1 MDVTATH
8 LAVGIAA
15 LGVMVAVATWIGK
28 VWGSAKSAGALESSV
43 RALMQWKHEHMEM
56 TERKVAELEQV
67 RITVS
72 ENAVQMRYLI
82 EQVNRLVTL
91 QDETNRTI
99 LRVAAKI
106 NGGAEV

>member
-1 MDVTATH
+1 M
-8 LAVGIAA
+8 A
-15 LGVMVAVATWIGK
+15 LATWVGK
-28 VWGSAKSAGALESSV
+28 VWGVAEKKGGLEQTLQDLV
-43 RALMQWKHEHMEM
+43 LWRKEHMEL
-56 TERKVAELEQV
+56 TDRKIAEFETV
-67 RITVS
+67 RVTVS

>member
-1 MDVTATH
+1 
-8 LAVGIAA
+8 L
-15 LGVMVAVATWIGK
+15 ATWAGK
-28 VWGSAKSAGALESSV
+28 VWGSAKAAGALESSV
-43 RALMQWKHEHMEM
+43 HALIQWRDDHMEM
-56 TERKVAELEQV
+56 TERKVAEFDQV

-82 EQVNRLVTL
+82 EQVNRLVKL